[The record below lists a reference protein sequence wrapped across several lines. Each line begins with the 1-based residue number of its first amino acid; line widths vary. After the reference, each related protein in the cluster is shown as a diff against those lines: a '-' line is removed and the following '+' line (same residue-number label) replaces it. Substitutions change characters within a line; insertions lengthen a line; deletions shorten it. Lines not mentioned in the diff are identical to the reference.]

1 MEKIRCYDEFLSRFY
16 FTLSWS
22 LNLLICFV
30 MFSVS
35 KCDCKPTSVSLKLS
49 YGAFFNAF
57 FKMIRVSYEV
67 SLHLTLR
74 WKFKPFNKCFLSQN
88 VTANFS
94 LMLLQFSPCV
104 SKTGGDNSNKGCLG
118 SPMNNFM
125 SSRKFR
131 RPSRIFRWHS
141 P

>member
-1 MEKIRCYDEFLSRFY
+1 
-16 FTLSWS
+16 
-22 LNLLICFV
+22 

-57 FKMIRVSYEV
+57 FKMIRVSHEV
-67 SLHLTLR
+67 FLHLT
-74 WKFKPFNKCFLSQN
+74 WKFKPFIKCFLSQN

-104 SKTGGDNSNKGCLG
+104 WKARKV
-118 SPMNNFM
+118 
-125 SSRKFR
+125 SRLARKVKDVFR
-131 RPSRIFRWHS
+131 FVDHFFKYKLYSHGLDSQKDFSFTIRRKQNENVICFASFKKKKITPS
-141 P
+141 